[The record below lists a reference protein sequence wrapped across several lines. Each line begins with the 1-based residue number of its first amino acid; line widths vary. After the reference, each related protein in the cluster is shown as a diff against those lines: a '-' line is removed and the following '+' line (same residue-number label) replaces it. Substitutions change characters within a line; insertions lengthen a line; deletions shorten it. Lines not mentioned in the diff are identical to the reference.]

1 MISSFFIFYPIFKMR
16 SRNSSLTFEK
26 VFINGIY
33 CRRKCGSRKLDYN
46 KLEKKNAIAGRAG

>member
-1 MISSFFIFYPIFKMR
+1 MISRFFILYPIFKIR
-16 SRNSSLTFEK
+16 LKNSSLTFEK

-46 KLEKKNAIAGRAG
+46 KLEKKNAIAGRSG